1 LAGQRPRNLNLASK
15 KHLKPLLLGELLAI
29 AEELFHAVVIAILQK
44 VFKAVAA
51 TKFLVGIGQQADV
64 DYRKQIL
71 YALHIGAGAT
81 KDNDELLLSLGT
93 QLQGD
98 TLG

>member
-1 LAGQRPRNLNLASK
+1 MAGQRPRNLNFASK

-71 YALHIGAGAT
+71 YALHISAGAT
-81 KDNDELLLSLGT
+81 KNNDELLLRFGT
-93 QLQGD
+93 KLQGD